1 MNIHLRRRRTR
12 RLNPKSF
19 KTQNLRSFSHLHRA
33 TTRGCVPHRYGKNS
47 LAAEDAKGASRVCRS
62 VGHSHSSHWRRPEDE
77 RTKKASHSPP
87 LSLSLF
93 FEDGLEL
100 RGSLS
105 LAEKP
110 CRSFSTRARYAGRRR
125 QLDEQHESPGETGSS
140 YRLLVR

>member
-1 MNIHLRRRRTR
+1 MFRTGVEKIVWQLKTR
-12 RLNPKSF
+12 REPAGYVGL
-19 KTQNLRSFSHLHRA
+19 
-33 TTRGCVPHRYGKNS
+33 
-47 LAAEDAKGASRVCRS
+47 S
-62 VGHSHSSHWRRPEDE
+62 VILIPPIGEGPRMREQ
-77 RTKKASHSPP
+77 KKPSIPP
-87 LSLSLF
+87 PPPSLSLF